1 MMPVLP
7 RTKEDLFLNYE
18 AVEIERNGILLF
30 HSNTFRWI
38 ASLAKGGV
46 KDPIDLIISTLL
58 EYIGDSGT
66 ILFPLFNFDFCSTGF
81 FDYRLTPSK
90 MGAITE
96 RSRLDS
102 RFGRTS
108 HPIYSFSVYG
118 KHKEDFLRL
127 SNIGG
132 YSDDSPFG
140 LLHHMGG
147 QIVVLDLPDQN
158 SMTFYHYIEEANSA
172 PYRYH
177 KEFRGSYVD
186 INGAIDLRTYS
197 LYVRDLDAGVETW
210 LHPCEK
216 MLWENKLYKGDP
228 QGSKS
233 GLRSIKT
240 REMCEF
246 VAPIVKTN
254 AEGVLFRLNS
264 APIEKT

>member
-7 RTKEDLFLNYE
+7 RTKEDLYLNYE
-18 AVEIERNGILLF
+18 AVEIERNGTLLF

-38 ASLAKGGV
+38 ASLAKGGI

-58 EYIGDSGT
+58 EYIGNSGT

-81 FDYRLTPSK
+81 FDYRFTPSK

-127 SNIGG
+127 SNVGG

-140 LLHHMGG
+140 LLHHME
-147 QIVVLDLPDQN
+147 VRL
-158 SMTFYHYIEEANSA
+158 
-172 PYRYH
+172 
-177 KEFRGSYVD
+177 
-186 INGAIDLRTYS
+186 
-197 LYVRDLDAGVETW
+197 LY
-210 LHPCEK
+210 
-216 MLWENKLYKGDP
+216 
-228 QGSKS
+228 
-233 GLRSIKT
+233 
-240 REMCEF
+240 
-246 VAPIVKTN
+246 
-254 AEGVLFRLNS
+254 
-264 APIEKT
+264 